1 MIHDP
6 LCPLTSCSGL
16 LCSGSHGCQCVL
28 IAKVREDERINVLG
42 TRVRELKPYAD
53 GYADGQR
60 DALNRCIAAVEVV
73 PHGGGGSYYPLFR
86 DRVLIALRALEEK
99 P

>member
-1 MIHDP
+1 M
-6 LCPLTSCSGL
+6 
-16 LCSGSHGCQCVL
+16 
-28 IAKVREDERINVLG
+28 KR
-42 TRVRELKPYAD
+42 D
-53 GYADGQR
+53 GYFAGYEQGQR
-60 DALNRCIAAVEVV
+60 DMLSKCIAAVEVV